1 MLCDIC
7 HKNEASIF
15 ITEIVNGQVTKRA
28 YCEQC
33 YQKREQALTSFPIGI
48 AGIAFMSALADLTG
62 LADEEEKTIRPG
74 PVRTCPKCGL
84 RYSDFQQ
91 NGFVGCEHCWE
102 TFRQELEQILRKIH
116 GSSSHHGKIPHGI
129 SGEVQITLEIK
140 QLQEQLDD
148 AVRRENFEVAAKLRD
163 KIRALK
169 RSSSKSE
176 TK

>member
-33 YQKREQALTSFPIGI
+33 YKKREEALASFPIGLTL
-48 AGIAFMSALADLTG
+48 MSALADLAGLTG
-62 LADEEEKTIRPG
+62 EEKETTRPR

-84 RYSDFQQ
+84 TYSDFQKS
-91 NGFVGCEHCWE
+91 GFVGCERCWE
-102 TFRQELEQILRKIH
+102 TFSRELEQILRRIH
-116 GSSSHHGKIPHGI
+116 GSSSHHGKIPRGV
-129 SGEVQITLEIK
+129 SGEVQVALGIK
-140 QLQEQLDD
+140 QLQEQLRS
-148 AVRRENFEVAAKLRD
+148 AVQREDFEAAAKLRD
-163 KIRALK
+163 QIRALK
-169 RSSSKSE
+169 KGPS